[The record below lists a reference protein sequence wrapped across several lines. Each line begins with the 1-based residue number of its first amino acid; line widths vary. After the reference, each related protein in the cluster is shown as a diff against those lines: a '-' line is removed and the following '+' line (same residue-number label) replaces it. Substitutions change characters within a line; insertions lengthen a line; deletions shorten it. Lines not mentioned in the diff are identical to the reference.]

1 MFNLPHGC
9 FYSNV
14 RQNHVTAD
22 FHNEGQCYHDPKKKK
37 RKRKTVRGQ
46 RESYKV
52 CKLYNKLKIT
62 AKSKII
68 LKEKYKMGFG
78 DLKEYIRTL
87 IHENSIL
94 T

>member
-22 FHNEGQCYHDPKKKK
+22 FHNEGQCYQDPKKKK
-37 RKRKTVRGQ
+37 RKKKTVRGL

-52 CKLYNKLKIT
+52 
-62 AKSKII
+62 
-68 LKEKYKMGFG
+68 
-78 DLKEYIRTL
+78 
-87 IHENSIL
+87 
-94 T
+94 